1 VVALNADG
9 LPQDE
14 EENVVRGDKGRK
26 EKTVRTHAQSRNL
39 RDRSLFSEMDCMRS
53 QVINT
58 TQYFKRSM
66 SLARGQFHLIA
77 LAMVFL
83 FIASSAGIL
92 LPNYQGAI
100 LDRVIQV
107 RLPFCSFSLRF
118 ASLFASGGRANGR
131 HDPHGRPRGYDL
143 RSI

>member
-1 VVALNADG
+1 
-9 LPQDE
+9 
-14 EENVVRGDKGRK
+14 
-26 EKTVRTHAQSRNL
+26 
-39 RDRSLFSEMDCMRS
+39 
-53 QVINT
+53 
-58 TQYFKRSM
+58 M

-107 RLPFCSFSLRF
+107 NGTNSLADF
-118 ASLFASGGRANGR
+118 L
-131 HDPHGRPRGYDL
+131 L
-143 RSI
+143 R